1 MFLCFRN
8 MIKIST
14 LLLLMSLQWVMAQLP
29 NPEKMKEVPL
39 KNKSYT
45 NGEELHY
52 ACSFGI
58 FPVGRAITRIDKRI
72 FYVGGR
78 KCYKIDCFGETSPL
92 ISIVS
97 KIKDQ
102 WGAYIDSA
110 NVVTHVSYRK
120 LREGGYRKDEWVTFD
135 HKTDSAYVK
144 VIDYEKG
151 KYTTP
156 KSYKTCTDVRDL
168 VAGFMYLRAVNFDL
182 IKRGDTI
189 AISGFFEDT
198 TYKLRVIFEGTEMIK
213 CKLGKVLCYKLVP
226 IMPANKLFDGENSIS
241 CWISA
246 DANQIPVKIYAKM
259 FVGGTGVELV
269 DYKGLRSPVLIK

>member
-1 MFLCFRN
+1 
-8 MIKIST
+8 MIKFIA
-14 LLLLMSLQWVMAQLP
+14 LLFLLNFQWVAAQAP
-29 NPEKMKEVPL
+29 KSTKAKEAPL

-52 ACSFGI
+52 ACTFGV
-58 FPVGRAITRIDKRI
+58 FPVGKAITRIDNRI

-78 KCYKIDCFGETSPL
+78 KCYKIDCFGETSPW

-102 WGAYIDSA
+102 WGAFIDSA
-110 NVVTHVSYRK
+110 TVVTHVAYRK
-120 LREGGYRKDEWVTFD
+120 LREGNYRKNKWVTFN

-151 KYTTP
+151 KYGP
-156 KSYKTCTDVRDL
+156 AQSYKTSSNVRDL
-168 VAGFMYLRAVNFDL
+168 VPGFMYLRAVYFDL
-182 IKRGDTI
+182 IKKGDPL
-189 AISGFFEDT
+189 AIEGFFEDT
-198 TYKLRVIFEGTEMIK
+198 TYKLRILFEGVEVIK
-213 CKLGKVLCYKLVP
+213 CKLGKVPCYKLVP
-226 IMPANKLFDGENSIS
+226 VMPANKLFDGENSIS

-269 DYKGLRSPVLIK
+269 KYKGLRNPVMTN